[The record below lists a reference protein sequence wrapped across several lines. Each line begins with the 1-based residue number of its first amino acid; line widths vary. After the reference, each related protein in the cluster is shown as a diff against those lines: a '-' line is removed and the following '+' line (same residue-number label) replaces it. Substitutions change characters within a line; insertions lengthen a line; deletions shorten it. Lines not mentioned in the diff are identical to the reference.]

1 MINTTGLWAKS
12 TVKIHSRIKSDFPD
26 GSRMQVDVSSDA
38 LYHCGL
44 SPCLNQRAHIYWE
57 N

>member
-1 MINTTGLWAKS
+1 MINKTGLWAKS

-26 GSRMQVDVSSDA
+26 GSRMRVDVSSDA

-44 SPCLNQRAHIYWE
+44 SPCLNQRAHIS
-57 N
+57 